1 MSPGEVWLADLGI
14 AAKTRPV
21 VVVSRADG
29 NPPRQIVIVVPLTSQ
44 IRGSSYEADLGK
56 APYLRE
62 VSVANTQGI
71 LSIPKVRLLKKLGQL
86 EPKKL
91 EEVKKSLRFAM
102 DL

>member
-1 MSPGEVWLADLGI
+1 MIPGEVWLADLGI

-29 NPPRQIVIVVPLTSQ
+29 NAPRQIVIVVPLTTQ
-44 IRGSSYEADLGK
+44 MRGSSYEVELGE

-62 VSVANTQGI
+62 VSVANSQGI
-71 LSIPKVRLLKKLGQL
+71 LSIPRARLLKRLGQL